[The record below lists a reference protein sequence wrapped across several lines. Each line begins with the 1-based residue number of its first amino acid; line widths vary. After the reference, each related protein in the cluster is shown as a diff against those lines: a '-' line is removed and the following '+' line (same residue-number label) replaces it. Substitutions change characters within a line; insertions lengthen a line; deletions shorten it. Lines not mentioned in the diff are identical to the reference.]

1 MTLET
6 NGPRVP
12 FPRRRSTKMGCGRGD
27 LPRGVLGCGGEGR
40 PLRPGGIGA
49 LVTRRRGPC
58 ELAWER
64 SRCKGPGVC
73 MFMGK

>member
-12 FPRRRSTKMGCGRGD
+12 FPRRGSTKMGMQSRRLAEGR
-27 LPRGVLGCGGEGR
+27 LRARRRGR

-73 MFMGK
+73 VFMGE